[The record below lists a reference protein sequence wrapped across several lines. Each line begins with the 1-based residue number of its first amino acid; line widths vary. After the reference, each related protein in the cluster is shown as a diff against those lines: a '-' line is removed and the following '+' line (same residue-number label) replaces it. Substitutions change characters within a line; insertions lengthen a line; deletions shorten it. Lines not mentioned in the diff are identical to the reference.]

1 MKNLQTLL
9 SRALLAAALVTGAG
23 VAAAGP
29 LYHVDIDTSAFS
41 GDGALDIT
49 FLPAAEAAVASATA
63 SNFTGNYGAYADA
76 SAGVSGS
83 VGGTVSFT
91 NTVFAELF
99 QTITLGQRFGFD
111 LSFDGPDSGVSG
123 TAFAVS
129 LMDAFGSSFLVDRP
143 LVEIT
148 LRPDAILV
156 DANAAYASVREL
168 PVSDVPEPAEWAT
181 LLTGLGLMG
190 FTLRRRSL

>member
-1 MKNLQTLL
+1 MKSLQTLL

>member
-1 MKNLQTLL
+1 MKSLQTLL

-49 FLPAAEAAVASATA
+49 FLPAAEAAVANATA